1 MYVIADVLKRTKSA
15 SPNDIKDALSKTDMM
30 TAFGQVKFISYEKKV
45 NQNKLDT
52 YVVQWI
58 NGKLEIVWPK
68 KYAKA
73 KYVYPVNWI
82 KERR

>member
-30 TAFGQVKFISYEKKV
+30 TAFGQVKFISYERKLTRTS
-45 NQNKLDT
+45 LDT

-58 NGKLEIVWPK
+58 KRQARDCLAQKIRKRQNMYIRLTG
-68 KYAKA
+68 
-73 KYVYPVNWI
+73 
-82 KERR
+82 